1 MCAAGPLSCE
11 LINAEIGLDS
21 SVESVG
27 RGLEGGHDS
36 HHFPAPNRKMMH
48 YCRSVEYSRTA
59 ATADDDTLYTAR
71 SPSSAAKDDDGKE
84 RGSSVGSS
92 AQPKRAA

>member
-1 MCAAGPLSCE
+1 MCAAGPKLRTDQS
-11 LINAEIGLDS
+11 AEIGLD

-27 RGLEGGHDS
+27 RGLEGGH
-36 HHFPAPNRKMMH
+36 HFPAPNRNMFKMMP
-48 YCRSVEYSRTA
+48 CGKVGQECTA
-59 ATADDDTLYTAR
+59 ATAADDDTLYTAR

>member
-1 MCAAGPLSCE
+1 MHQS
-11 LINAEIGLDS
+11 AEKIGLDS

-27 RGLEGGHDS
+27 RGLEGGH
-36 HHFPAPNRKMMH
+36 HFPAPNRNMFKMMP
-48 YCRSVEYSRTA
+48 CGKVVLQVRSCTA
-59 ATADDDTLYTAR
+59 ATAADDDTLYTAR